1 MTARVGIWTIII
13 GLLVTMLTGT
23 ASASEPEPYRAWAF
37 DVRRAN
43 EKNDLNALTALAAA
57 KPDFARV
64 WFYGQIY
71 DLVNPMVPE
80 GERTVLGQRLAQIAG
95 LLRSQGDPLPA
106 LFIDRIAT
114 GRLTKDAERSRTL
127 VETWRQGL
135 LGGGGVDPIRLT
147 TVQEPELALGIF
159 YSLIFRAEVTAGT
172 LGRSQKAIY
181 LAISRALA
189 EGFALGAG
197 DLTPWRCLSAYRGG
211 PITMGKVAHIEQV
224 VTQALNAALTGDFAR
239 SRTDLLTALRLGTNA
254 RGANLYVAFIMNGA
268 ANAHAWL
275 KDHIGARSLRVR
287 VLQGVR
293 GLKLPKLTALVARQ
307 MVADHLADK
316 QLDDMIPYT
325 REMRELG
332 PVVES
337 NTRSVAILVEA
348 AKALE
353 TETQQR
359 VADGR
364 LTEALRVLREAER
377 LYQFVARDALI
388 GLGHM
393 QSEIAGLKDQRR
405 RARAELI
412 RLEGWIAIRRGK
424 YDEARAAF
432 QQVAQLYDSEIG
444 DPLKASTALTS
455 HAHSI
460 LASGDSAKALEQT
473 KAVQARLGQS
483 GDAVAR
489 ATNYLVQGWARLSR
503 GELAKAYGNANY
515 ALQVLHDAGV
525 VDAQPKLRARL
536 HALAATVLDGAG
548 MVGAAAERVAYAL
561 KFAPADREIVRMG
574 AAARLGAGDVDGAI
588 AALTPLMSTRFSQIA
603 SVWKGCLLIQAGRL
617 DEGLATLDVVVPQL
631 TLPHLMHS
639 HIVGR
644 TCITAGYLKKGD
656 AAAARRAIQPAR
668 ARLLEYPHPA
678 LTWRVHTLDGQVSLL
693 EGRHFEAAGAWRQA
707 IDRYLD
713 FLGERAWR
721 GAHIGYRELALPQ
734 SPLQSLKA
742 LPTLLG
748 KIAQKDSKN
757 AAVHGAAAIKAAQWL
772 DQWSMSPRNRA
783 FDATVPTSDANMN
796 VHGQLTRLDET
807 RKVLEDSA
815 VVHSDRAAASV
826 TFRQNVEALRSAVR
840 GMRATEPV
848 VYDYYAPEP
857 RDALLEPNEA
867 MLRFIVADTESH
879 LWLVIPGFGTR
890 FFKLPGRT
898 ELATLVRAAQTAM
911 MTKPAEWDVSKKR
924 PRDPNMAAWK
934 ALAKPTRTLLPFV
947 GSKAIM
953 AALSGRQIKVIPDGP
968 LTRLPLDA
976 LILKVPSRKNKG
988 EAPTFVGSQLQ
999 LHYMMLDQ
1007 TRPAVENRG
1016 TGIAILGALG
1026 ASAGGCPISEAG
1038 NACAAEH
1045 ANGIS
1050 GALKT
1055 AIGTHQTVVAI
1066 DGAALQAE
1074 GIQAALRDNR
1084 ITIVTSPSD
1093 LATGTFVTAAPGPG
1107 QMLGRLGGESLA
1119 GLKGISGD
1127 VLLASAVGL
1136 PLEMDQGMGL
1146 RRLHANLRAA
1156 GVRTVVLSEFG
1167 SGLDTE
1173 AYGNLGQYLA
1183 SGATLRDA
1191 VGSRRMALMTSPYD
1205 LENGGPVR
1213 HHPYYW
1219 AGALVYSDQSTPIS
1233 VVIPVAPAPVV
1244 TEQSASP
1251 ASAEAPAVDAAPDA
1265 PAEAPAADTPDASAT
1280 PDAPAA
1286 DTPDAP
1292 ATSEQDAPATPAA
1305 ESEAPAADAAPES
1318 EAEETSDEAASP
1330 EASEAASTEAPE
1342 APAADAAPESEVEEA
1357 SEEAAAPETPKEA
1370 AANITDA
1377 SNPAAEPAA
1386 EEDEGLSDN
1395 PFGEED
1401 EGTDSEAAAPATDAP
1416 VHGATPEA
1424 PAESE
1429 EAEGEGEA
1437 SDTEAEAGEQAP
1449 KAADTTEAP
1458 EGNGDDEEAG
1468 ADEDGE
1474 AESEE

>member
-13 GLLVTMLTGT
+13 GLLVTMLAGT
-23 ASASEPEPYRAWAF
+23 VSASEPEPYRAWAF

-43 EKNDLNALTALAAA
+43 DKNDLNALTALAAA

-71 DLVNPMVPE
+71 DLVNPRVPE
-80 GERTVLGQRLAQIAG
+80 AERTVLGQRLAQIAG

-114 GRLTKDAERSRTL
+114 GRLSKDAERSRTL
-127 VETWRQGL
+127 VETWRRGL
-135 LGGGGVDPIRLT
+135 LGGGGLNPIRLT
-147 TVQEPELALGIF
+147 TVQEPDLALGIF

-197 DLTPWRCLSAYRGG
+197 DLAPWRCLSAYQGA
-211 PITMGKVAHIEQV
+211 PIAMGKVAHVEQV
-224 VTQALNAALTGDFAR
+224 VTQALNAALSGDFAR
-239 SRTDLLTALRLGTNA
+239 SRTELLTALRLGTNA
-254 RGANLYVAFIMNGA
+254 RGSSLYVAFIMNGA

-307 MVADHLADK
+307 MVADHLADR
-316 QLDDMIPYT
+316 QLDDMVPYT

-337 NTRSVAILVEA
+337 NARSVAVLVEA

-353 TETQQR
+353 AETQQR

-377 LYQFVARDALI
+377 IYQFVARDALI

-412 RLEGWIAIRRGK
+412 RLEGWVAIRRGK

-432 QQVAQLYDSEIG
+432 QQVAQLYDAEIG

-460 LASGDSAKALEQT
+460 LASGDSVKALEQT
-473 KAVQARLGQS
+473 KAVQERLGQA

-515 ALQVLHDAGV
+515 ALTVLHEAGV

-536 HALAATVLDGAG
+536 HALAASVLDGAG
-548 MVGAAAERVAYAL
+548 MVGAAADRVAYAL

-588 AALTPLMSTRFSQIA
+588 AALAPLMNTRYGQVA
-603 SVWKGCLLIQAGRL
+603 SVWKGCLLIKAGRL

-631 TLPHLMHS
+631 TLPHLMHP

-668 ARLLEYPHPA
+668 ARMLEYPHPA
-678 LTWRVHTLDGQVSLL
+678 LTWRVHTLDGQVSLM

-707 IDRYLD
+707 VDRYLD

-734 SPLQSLKA
+734 SPIQALKS

-757 AAVHGAAAIKAAQWL
+757 IAVHGAAAIKVAQWL
-772 DQWSMSPRNRA
+772 DQWSLSARTRA
-783 FDATVPTSDANMN
+783 FDATAPNPAANVM

-807 RKVLEDSA
+807 RKILEDSA
-815 VVHSDRAAASV
+815 LAHSDRAAASV

-840 GMRATEPV
+840 GMRATDPAT
-848 VYDYYAPEP
+848 YDYYAPEP
-857 RDALLEPNEA
+857 RDSLLAPNEA
-867 MLRFIVADTESH
+867 MLRFIVADAESH
-879 LWLVIPGFGTR
+879 LWVVIPGFGTR
-890 FFKLPGRT
+890 LFTLPGRA
-898 ELATLVRAAQTAM
+898 ELATLVRSARTAM
-911 MTKPAEWDVSKKR
+911 MTKPAEWDISKKR
-924 PRDPNMAAWK
+924 PRDPNLANWK

-953 AALSGRQIKVIPDGP
+953 AALSGRQVRVIPDGP

-976 LILKVPSRKNKG
+976 LILKAPSRRNKG
-988 EAPTFVGSQLQ
+988 EPPAFVGSRLQ
-999 LHYMMLDQ
+999 LHYMLHDQ
-1007 TRPAVENRG
+1007 TRPAVENQG
-1016 TGIAILGALG
+1016 TGIALLGALG
-1026 ASAGGCPISEAG
+1026 PSAGGCPVSEAG
-1038 NACAAEH
+1038 DACAAEQT
-1045 ANGIS
+1045 NGITD
-1050 GALKT
+1050 ALKT
-1055 AIGTHQTVVAI
+1055 ALGSHQSVVAI
-1066 DGAALQAE
+1066 DGPALQAE
-1074 GIQAALRDNR
+1074 GIQAALRDHR
-1084 ITIVTSPSD
+1084 ITIVAGPAD
-1093 LATGTFVTAAPGPG
+1093 LATGTFVTAAPAPD
-1107 QMLGRLGGESLA
+1107 QMLGRLGGKSVA
-1119 GLKGISGD
+1119 SMKGISGD
-1127 VLLASAVGL
+1127 VLLANAVGL
-1136 PLEMDQGMGL
+1136 PLEMDQGTGL

-1167 SGLDTE
+1167 SGLDPE

-1183 SGATLRDA
+1183 SGANLRDA
-1191 VGSRRMALMTSPYD
+1191 IGSRRMALMTSPYD

-1233 VVIPVAPAPVV
+1233 VVIPVAPAAVV
-1244 TEQSASP
+1244 TEEPASP
-1251 ASAEAPAVDAAPDA
+1251 AAPANTP
-1265 PAEAPAADTPDASAT
+1265 EETPDASAAPEGVAPPAET
-1280 PDAPAA
+1280 EPAPEPAEAETAPEPAQAEPAPEPAEAETAPEPVEAPTEGQVSTEPQQDASQTPTAEPEAPSPDA
-1286 DTPDAP
+1286 
-1292 ATSEQDAPATPAA
+1292 AA
-1305 ESEAPAADAAPES
+1305 ESETEGTPDESADAAAETPS
-1318 EAEETSDEAASP
+1318 EDTAPTTD
-1330 EASEAASTEAPE
+1330 ASEAA
-1342 APAADAAPESEVEEA
+1342 
-1357 SEEAAAPETPKEA
+1357 
-1370 AANITDA
+1370 
-1377 SNPAAEPAA
+1377 AEPAV
-1386 EEDEGLSDN
+1386 EGDRVSRS
-1395 PFGEED
+1395 PSVMMRIRPRMPRHRQRCPGPW
-1401 EGTDSEAAAPATDAP
+1401 GYAGS
-1416 VHGATPEA
+1416 
-1424 PAESE
+1424 
-1429 EAEGEGEA
+1429 A
-1437 SDTEAEAGEQAP
+1437 SRRRGS
-1449 KAADTTEAP
+1449 
-1458 EGNGDDEEAG
+1458 GWRW
-1468 ADEDGE
+1468 
-1474 AESEE
+1474 